1 MPHNNLIIL
10 IYLLARKNLDSGKNY
25 ILKEAT
31 GERIRCDSRGMPI
44 KPFDPKITG
53 RYNYEERKQ
62 AIIRSKADLSPVP
75 VPIQLKLNLKR
86 NYVPQ
91 HQRLDG
97 YAQMPRMI
105 VPPY

>member
-1 MPHNNLIIL
+1 MPQSYIL
-10 IYLLARKNLDSGKNY
+10 ILFNLLNRKNLDSGKTY

-31 GERIRCDSRGMPI
+31 GEHIRCDSRGMPI